1 MDETTY
7 LSGITRFDEERSN
20 LKRSGGVIGAR
31 EQGCEGK
38 HTRKERGINK

>member
-7 LSGITRFDEERSN
+7 LSGITQFDEERSN
-20 LKRSGGVIGAR
+20 LKRSGRLSER
-31 EQGCEGK
+31 ERGCEGK